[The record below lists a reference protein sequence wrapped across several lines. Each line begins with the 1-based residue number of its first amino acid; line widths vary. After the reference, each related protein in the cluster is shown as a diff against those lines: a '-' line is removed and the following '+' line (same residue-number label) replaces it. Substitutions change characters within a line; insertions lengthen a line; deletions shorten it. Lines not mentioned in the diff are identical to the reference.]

1 MRQLVDPYSSGIN
14 MKSWER
20 LFSGELSD
28 APGRCESWTEELCYL
43 GKNKWLLRSSGT
55 DFSGTKEGEIF
66 QEEND
71 TNGMLERLIELD
83 GYDLESK
90 FSFAPFFDIEQTQL
104 IGDRTIR
111 LRELAEKYKLKDCVD
126 RINVIEKQRAE
137 DLREPTEDEII
148 KLEKLKDKQKA
159 LLEPF
164 QEIINRWT
172 SYIIGENP
180 TGKAAGIGWVIK
192 KGVVSRYISN
202 YVFENGKM
210 PIGKHLI
217 DINTSNYKNHDFQVD
232 FDEVALKTKD

>member
-90 FSFAPFFDIEQTQL
+90 FTFAPFI
-104 IGDRTIR
+104 
-111 LRELAEKYKLKDCVD
+111 LRFPVPVSLTYEF
-126 RINVIEKQRAE
+126 
-137 DLREPTEDEII
+137 EP
-148 KLEKLKDKQKA
+148 
-159 LLEPF
+159 
-164 QEIINRWT
+164 
-172 SYIIGENP
+172 S
-180 TGKAAGIGWVIK
+180 
-192 KGVVSRYISN
+192 
-202 YVFENGKM
+202 
-210 PIGKHLI
+210 
-217 DINTSNYKNHDFQVD
+217 
-232 FDEVALKTKD
+232 

>member
-1 MRQLVDPYSSGIN
+1 
-14 MKSWER
+14 MKTWEH

-55 DFSGTKEGEIF
+55 DFSGTKEGETF

-83 GYDLESK
+83 GYDLESQ
-90 FSFAPFFDIEQTQL
+90 FSFAPFFDIEQTQV

-111 LRELAEKYKLKDCVD
+111 FRELAEKYKLKDCVD
-126 RINVIEKQRAE
+126 RINVIEKERAE

-148 KLEKLKDKQKA
+148 ELKKWAEKKKKV
-159 LLEPF
+159 LEPF
-164 QEIINRWT
+164 QEIINRCT
-172 SYIIGENP
+172 LNIIGKCP
-180 TGKAAGIGWVIK
+180 TSQAAGIGWYVK
-192 KGVVSRYISN
+192 KGVVSGYISN

-210 PIGKHLI
+210 PVGKHLI
-217 DINTSNYKNHDFQVD
+217 DINTSYLKIQDFEVD
-232 FDEVALKTKD
+232 FDEVILKAKD